1 MRIYTVHLRPGR
13 GEPDSGAVLVKEG
26 FCWPA
31 FFFSVL
37 WALYNRMWLAAALF
51 LAVILAADF
60 AARMLDLPADVAF
73 ALNLAVALLIGFG
86 ANDLR
91 RDSLAR
97 SGYTFEGI
105 VAATGEDAAARRW
118 FDMHPPAA
126 VTPRH

>member
-1 MRIYTVHLRPGR
+1 MRIYTVHVRPGR
-13 GEPDSGAVLVKEG
+13 AELDSGAVLVKEG

-31 FFFSVL
+31 FFISVL

-51 LAVILAADF
+51 LVVLLAADF
-60 AARMLDLPADVAF
+60 AAQAIGLPDGVAF

-91 RDSLAR
+91 RASLAR
-97 SGYTFEGI
+97 SGYTFEGV

-118 FDMHPPAA
+118 FDLHPHATVAPW
-126 VTPRH
+126 R